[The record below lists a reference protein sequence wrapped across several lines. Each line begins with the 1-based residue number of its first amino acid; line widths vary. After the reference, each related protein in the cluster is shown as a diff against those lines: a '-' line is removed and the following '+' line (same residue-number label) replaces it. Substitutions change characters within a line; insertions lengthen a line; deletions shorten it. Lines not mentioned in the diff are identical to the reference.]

1 MKHPI
6 PKATQVLKRIMDL
19 AGASLG
25 LLLTLPLWPLIML
38 AIRLDSPGPV
48 FFRQLR
54 IGRGRSAPASPT
66 GWRMRCPSLSSA
78 PMK

>member
-6 PKATQVLKRIMDL
+6 PKATLVIKRTMDL

-25 LLLTLPLWPLIML
+25 LLLTLPLWPFIML

-54 IGRGRSAPASPT
+54 IGRSHASHT
-66 GWRMRCPSLSSA
+66 ELFFMIKFRTMR
-78 PMK
+78 